1 MKQDRSQM
9 VDDGNQMIDDKNS
22 GMLVDK

>member
-1 MKQDRSQM
+1 MKQHRSQM